1 MDELPPED
9 QEVAKQV
16 IVEAVRRMT
25 ERQRTCLLLCWLGLT
40 QQEAG
45 YVLGITQD
53 TVSRHFSA
61 ALKKVQET
69 APDYT

>member
-40 QQEAG
+40 QQEVA
-45 YVLGITQD
+45 YALGIAQN
-53 TVSRHFSA
+53 TVNHHFNV
-61 ALKKVQET
+61 ALQKVKET
-69 APDYT
+69 APEYR